1 MTVNLYAMRDLK
13 SDFMSPTVSVNDA
26 VAMRSFES
34 AIQSSQHELFTHRND
49 FQLFRIGQ
57 YETETGLL
65 IPEAL
70 PVLICEGKD
79 VVG

>member
-1 MTVNLYAMRDLK
+1 MLVNVYAMRDLK
-13 SDFMSPTVSVNDA
+13 SNFMSPTVSMNDP

-34 AIQSSQHELFTHRND
+34 AVQLSEGELFTHRND
-49 FQLFRIGQ
+49 FQLYRIGTFDL
-57 YETETGLL
+57 EKGKLV
-65 IPEAL
+65 PEEL